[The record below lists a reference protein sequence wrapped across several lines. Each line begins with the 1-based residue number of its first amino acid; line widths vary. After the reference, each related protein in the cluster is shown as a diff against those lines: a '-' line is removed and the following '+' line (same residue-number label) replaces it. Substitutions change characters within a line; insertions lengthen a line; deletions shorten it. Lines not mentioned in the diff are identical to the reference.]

1 MSQPPP
7 LSADHVFRNRR
18 DAGVD
23 LGQRVRAAVDS
34 DDRGPIIVLGLA
46 RGGPVARE
54 VADAVDCELDTLV
67 VRKIGAPGQPE
78 FAMGAITH
86 GNHVVVNDDI
96 PRRLGVTTA
105 QFDAALA
112 RESRILADRE
122 ARYRAGREPLSL
134 ADRVVILVDDGL
146 ATGTSMSVAIDAV
159 RAAGASRVIVAVPT
173 GPTDIFE
180 QMRAAG
186 ADQVIVSVTP
196 TPFHAV
202 GQSYADFTQVG
213 DDEVVTALERP
224 NRP

>member
-46 RGGPVARE
+46 RGGVPVARE

-159 RAAGASRVIVAVPT
+159 RAAGPSRVIVAVPT

-180 QMRAAG
+180 QMGAAG
-186 ADQVIVSVTP
+186 ADQVIVAVTP

-213 DDEVVTALERP
+213 DDEVVATLER
-224 NRP
+224 R